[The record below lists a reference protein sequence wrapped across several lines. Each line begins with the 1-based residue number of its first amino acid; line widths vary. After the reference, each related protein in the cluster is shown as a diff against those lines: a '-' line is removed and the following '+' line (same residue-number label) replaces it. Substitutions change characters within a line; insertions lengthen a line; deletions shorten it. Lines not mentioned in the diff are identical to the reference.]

1 MLASI
6 PPREQIVPIVGII
19 ATNNGRTCQE
29 HRFGSRG
36 CSLDGALVRL
46 LEAYTPEYPNG
57 HSRALYHRG
66 QQDSSEKVGGEWA
79 LVKTLPSS
87 GDNLAGNT
95 KGLSN

>member
-6 PPREQIVPIVGII
+6 PPREQLVPIVGII

-46 LEAYTPEYPNG
+46 LEAYTPEYPNS
-57 HSRALYHRG
+57 HSRALYHQNRG
-66 QQDSSEKVGGEWA
+66 YAFVEIVADGC
-79 LVKTLPSS
+79 
-87 GDNLAGNT
+87 N
-95 KGLSN
+95 